1 MLRTIFAIAV
11 TGLIFAALPGSAQAA
26 PVAPLPTGVM
36 TDINI
41 FSDVARR
48 CWRDRWAECIAVAAG
63 VTSGAASAAGDVVCL
78 VSQR

>member
-36 TDINI
+36 ADINI

-48 CWRDRWAECIAVAAG
+48 CWRDRWGRVRCW
-63 VTSGAASAAGDVVCL
+63 
-78 VSQR
+78 